1 MTDPI
6 SVLRD
11 WLTATVGEAL
21 PEQPTSPA
29 LDSLEATLN
38 VPVPDDLRRY
48 VRGIGPYLTRA
59 EHGLFYGMSALPLD
73 PGWGSELLR
82 ASAHWAPVEAVDP
95 PGTLR
100 AVPFDPAWVLLAHDH
115 SGAYLAVDLRPGPA
129 GQVGQII
136 SCGPRE
142 TRRLQL
148 AASLTEFLSDLLW
161 HVARGTVQVEC
172 GAGRVDVW
180 FTDPEITHPID
191 LCLQRGAAALQ
202 RS

>member
-11 WLTATVGEAL
+11 WLTTAVGEAL

-29 LDSLEATLN
+29 LDELEDTLN

-48 VRGIGPYLTRA
+48 VRVIGPYLTRA

-73 PGWGSELLR
+73 SGWGGELVQASED
-82 ASAHWAPVEAVDP
+82 WPPVEAVEP

-100 AVPFDPAWVLLAHDH
+100 PVPFDPAWVLLAHDH
-115 SGAYLAVDLRPGPA
+115 GGAYLAADLRPGPA

-148 AASLTEFLSDLLW
+148 AVSLTEFLTDLLW
-161 HVARGTVQVEC
+161 HAARGTVQVER
-172 GAGRVDVW
+172 GAGRLDVW

-191 LCLQRGAAALQ
+191 LCIQRGVAALR